1 MKSDALGVIFGA
13 SGEVT
18 GMADLPA
25 TIGAVIR
32 RIRQE
37 RSRTLK
43 RVAKAA
49 GLSVVYLG
57 EIERGKKYP
66 SAAVLERLAAALGL
80 ELADLLE
87 LIADD
92 LRAAAVPTHQDVIGF
107 APPSR
112 STVTARATGEP
123 QMGILRPDIV
133 PKMAA

>member
-1 MKSDALGVIFGA
+1 
-13 SGEVT
+13 
-18 GMADLPA
+18 MADLPA

-32 RIRQE
+32 RVRQE

-92 LRAAAVPTHQDVIGF
+92 LRAASAPAHQDVIGF
-107 APPSR
+107 APPAR
-112 STVTARATGEP
+112 STVIARTTDESR
-123 QMGILRPDIV
+123 MGILRPDV
-133 PKMAA
+133 MPKMAA

>member
-1 MKSDALGVIFGA
+1 
-13 SGEVT
+13 
-18 GMADLPA
+18 MADLPA

-32 RIRQE
+32 RVRQE

-43 RVAKAA
+43 RVAAAA

-92 LRAAAVPTHQDVIGF
+92 LRAAAAPAPQDVIGY
-107 APPSR
+107 APPARGAVS
-112 STVTARATGEP
+112 ARATGEP
-123 QMGILRPDIV
+123 HMGLLRPDV
-133 PKMAA
+133 MPKMAA